1 MFRPAPALLVPCVAL
16 LAGTA
21 VLVAAGARPQA
32 PPAPQTPPASQA
44 PPQGPPPP
52 TQQPGV
58 IELIV
63 SGEAGS
69 PPRLAVP
76 DFVAVGG
83 DKELAEIGRTL
94 GEVLWN
100 DFAFEREFYLIP
112 RDTYRSIPPAR
123 GFDDVP
129 FDRWRELGADAVA
142 IGTVQ
147 RSGANVVVQVRLYN
161 MRSRQP
167 VFAKEYAGSPT
178 NPRLYA
184 HTIADE
190 VHKQQRGLRGVA
202 RTRLTFSSDRDG
214 ERLVSPVAD
223 RSIKEIY
230 IADYDGANQ
239 RRVTVTRA
247 LNTFPVWSSD
257 GRSIAFT
264 SWRRGFPDVYIS
276 NIYQGTMEMPARG
289 NDRVHNWLASWSP
302 DGTRIAFTTNR
313 DGNPEIYVMNR
324 DGSGVR
330 RLTNHPAIDSTPTWS
345 PAGNEI
351 AFTSDRSG
359 NPQIY
364 VVSADGIGAPR
375 RISVESYADRPTW
388 SPAPYNEIAYAARS
402 GPGFDIKIYDV
413 ASGERRQITFGE
425 GTNESP
431 AFAPNGRHLAFTSN
445 RRGKTHVF
453 TIARD
458 GRGLRQVTTAGNN
471 FTPDWSF

>member
-1 MFRPAPALLVPCVAL
+1 MFRRSPLLFVL
-16 LAGTA
+16 GA
-21 VLVAAGARPQA
+21 VVTGAAMLVASGSQ
-32 PPAPQTPPASQA
+32 PQTPPASQTPA
-44 PPQGPPPP
+44 GQPAP
-52 TQQPGV
+52 TQQPSA

-83 DKELAEIGRTL
+83 DAELAAIGRTL

-112 RDTYRSIPPAR
+112 RDTYRSIPTAR
-123 GFDDVP
+123 SFDDVP

-147 RSGANVVVQVRLYN
+147 RSGSNITVQVRLFN
-161 MRSRQP
+161 MRTRQS
-167 VFAKEYAGSPT
+167 VFAKEYSGSAS

-214 ERLVSPVAD
+214 ERIGGAFPD
-223 RSIKEIY
+223 RQIKEIY

-239 RRVTVTRA
+239 RRVTVTRQ
-247 LNTFPVWSSD
+247 LNTFPVWSND
-257 GRSIAFT
+257 GRAIAFT
-264 SWRRGFPDVYIS
+264 SWRRGFPDVFIS
-276 NIYQGTMEMPARG
+276 NIYQGTIESPARG

-330 RLTNHPAIDSTPTWS
+330 RLTNHPAIDTTPTWS

-359 NPQIY
+359 TPQIY
-364 VVSADGIGAPR
+364 VVSADGIGSPR
-375 RISVESYADRPTW
+375 RVSVESYADRPTW
-388 SPAPYNEIAYAARS
+388 APAPYNEIAYAARS
-402 GPGFDIKIYDV
+402 GPGYDIKIYDV

-425 GTNESP
+425 GSNESP
-431 AFAPNGRHLAFTSN
+431 AFAPNGRHLAFTST
-445 RRGKTHVF
+445 RKGKSHVF

-471 FTPDWSF
+471 FAPDWSF